1 MAVGQELGILG
12 AGEDVGILVSCECQ
26 RELTLASNGENNWHS
41 QESQLILQ
49 NWATCPNRPNQAS
62 AMPKP
67 GSCEPARRSCR
78 VCFAGEPSLPRW
90 PLHPSCWSP
99 SRQPSRTSSQCSR
112 QSQAGQAVRAEPA
125 KRPGR
130 PASWAGPAAPAA
142 QPHLWPWACRAA
154 ARSMGLI
161 FLQRAGHK
169 KTNPKDQPQG
179 AATQKIN

>member
-1 MAVGQELGILG
+1 M
-12 AGEDVGILVSCECQ
+12 C
-26 RELTLASNGENNWHS
+26 R

-49 NWATCPNRPNQAS
+49 NWATCPNRPKQAS

-90 PLHPSCWSP
+90 PLHPSWWSP
-99 SRQPSRTSSQCSR
+99 SRQPTRTSSQCSVR
-112 QSQAGQAVRAEPA
+112 VKPARLSELSQPSGQ
-125 KRPGR
+125 
-130 PASWAGPAAPAA
+130 AA
-142 QPHLWPWACRAA
+142 QPAGLDQLHWLRRPSSGPGRAELA

-161 FLQRAGHK
+161 FPHRVGHK
-169 KTNPKDQPQG
+169 KTNQKDQPQG